1 MILTKNCLDLPK
13 ANHPTDDIHKDFDHD
28 HLQLG
33 FQFLADMINRFM
45 FFTIILVQD
54 WWANSNLYHWEIFIY
69 FFNET
74 NNQFQLQK

>member
-1 MILTKNCLDLPK
+1 MDYQSSRNCCENRLGFLAVSFQMILVLKSYLDLPK

-45 FFTIILVQD
+45 FFIIILVQD
-54 WWANSNLYHWEIFIY
+54 
-69 FFNET
+69 
-74 NNQFQLQK
+74 